1 MSLDSRDFCLTPA
14 APGRPSRRTV
24 GGTFAARRRPN
35 DSRAR
40 QQCSGECAL
49 QTPAT
54 GKRLKL
60 KLAECRKAM
69 IGGIGAITAA
79 VVPLSPFLPA
89 SMTHLIAAAAA
100 VMTGFA
106 TYLAKNATPAQ
117 GEKPPTQAEPES
129 PMQDALAQ
137 SPASPPPA
145 RHTGPVLAGLALIVG
160 GAVLA
165 GRHTE
170 RHSRCVAPFTL
181 LPPRGFSAGR

>member
-1 MSLDSRDFCLTPA
+1 
-14 APGRPSRRTV
+14 V
-24 GGTFAARRRPN
+24 
-35 DSRAR
+35 
-40 QQCSGECAL
+40 L

-89 SMTHLIAAAAA
+89 TVTHWIAAAAA
-100 VMTGFA
+100 VMTGFV
-106 TYLAKNATPAQ
+106 TYLAKNATPARV
-117 GEKPPTQAEPES
+117 EKPPAQAGPES
-129 PMQDALAQ
+129 PPQDAPAQ
-137 SPASPPPA
+137 PPASPPPA

-170 RHSRCVAPFTL
+170 RHSRCVTPFTL
-181 LPPRGFSAGR
+181 LTPGGFSAGRQPSAGRLPASLR

>member
-1 MSLDSRDFCLTPA
+1 MAGERPITLDSREYCLTPA
-14 APGRPSRRTV
+14 APGRALRRAV
-24 GGTFAARRRPN
+24 GGTTAARRPYS
-35 DSRAR
+35 DSQA
-40 QQCSGECAL
+40 
-49 QTPAT
+49 PA

-79 VVPLSPFLPA
+79 MVPLSPFLPA

-117 GEKPPTQAEPES
+117 REKPPTEAEPES
-129 PMQDALAQ
+129 PTQDALAQ
-137 SPASPPPA
+137 TPASPPPA
-145 RHTGPVLAGLALIVG
+145 RHTGPVLAGLALILG

-170 RHSRCVAPFTL
+170 RHSRCVTPFTL
-181 LPPRGFSAGR
+181 LPPGGFSAGR